1 MDKRGRLLTQ
11 VEAESLQFIVI
22 SELIAEE
29 LQGDVTQ
36 QDIEEKVQQLLR
48 DPNGKVS
55 DNLWTCAYNI

>member
-36 QDIEEKVQQLLR
+36 QDIEEKAQQLLR

-55 DNLWTCAYNI
+55 DNLGT